1 MFSHLTDFGY
11 QRSKKQALGFYLT
24 YVLGL
29 LLLSGIAG
37 FWSVIVQQA
46 ITHAAADYQQ
56 SANVGMIIAAIGSAA
71 ITYAVIARKNLKASY
86 LAVVLL
92 AGISGGLLG
101 AFVGV
106 LFAAVVSTKPP
117 AARVDAMQMSQV

>member
-11 QRSKKQALGFYLT
+11 QRSKKQALGLYIT

-29 LLLSGIAG
+29 LLLGGIAG

-46 ITHAAADYQQ
+46 ISHAAADYQQ

-71 ITYAVIARKNLKASY
+71 ITYAVIARKNLKSTY

-117 AARVDAMQMSQV
+117 A